1 MALFIELTTDA
12 FQETFARQKGSSD
25 RARRAGASNARRP
38 TRGLELKDDTYAI
51 LKVVTSTG
59 EEIPL
64 IDAGSPNGL
73 NTNYTNFILQSVTEA
88 RMEKHQIVETFGDPY
103 IYFFGESPRFL
114 DVQAVLVDSLDFNW
128 YAEFWA
134 NYNLYLRGTKSVE
147 MGARTYLFYDDN
159 IVEGYMIMAQATK
172 TSDTPLMVRLQFRL
186 YLTNYD
192 NVSFVG
198 DPNYPVRD
206 SIILPQGV
214 TDVNQFTQDEAAL
227 DATLAA
233 NLQSIG
239 FGGGTSLIEALQQG
253 VDPGRLPPGLQGIV
267 QNAAEAFGGVGLR
280 LPIGLTRQA
289 ALRSLISDNAD
300 EYTGSV
306 PSGVDFDNGPDL
318 VAADQIQN
326 AWNLAAQANE
336 ALRAVGADFVGP
348 TLYNQMGLGVKFG
361 VAGVGIG
368 FGAVAG
374 ARATFGS
381 SLMGGASFGVAGA
394 NAAVGVGGGFGF
406 SGRVGAGIGLGGGAS
421 FAGGTLGFSSLLS
434 RPGTT
439 AGFGGAQGSRL
450 GGLVNQLNAA
460 SFKDVLTQ
468 NFQQS
473 VAAGSGLFQNGVRIG
488 GSLTSGVGVV
498 GGVQGGLIAGSLFNA
513 NPQTA
518 LGSIPGTGNGAN
530 VNVGGS
536 PSAFS
541 LVSAQGKLTPDGFSG
556 ATSSFGRSSF

>member
-1 MALFIELTTDA
+1 MTVFIELTTDS
-12 FQETFARQKGSSD
+12 FQETFAKQKGESD
-25 RARRAGASNARRP
+25 RARRAGVSNARRP
-38 TRGLELKDDTYAI
+38 TRGLELKDDTYAV
-51 LKVVTSTG
+51 LRVVTSTG

-64 IDAGSPNGL
+64 VDSGSPNGL
-73 NTNYTNFILQSVTEA
+73 NTSYTNFILQQVTEA

-128 YAEFWA
+128 VGEFWE
-134 NYNLYLRGTKSVE
+134 NYNRYLRGTKSVE
-147 MGARTYLFYDDN
+147 MGARTYLFYNDN
-159 IVEGYMIMAQATK
+159 IVEGYMLMAQAT
-172 TSDTPLMVRLQFRL
+172 TLADQPMMVRLQFRL

-233 NLQSIG
+233 NMQNIG
-239 FGGGTSLIEALQQG
+239 FGGGQSLIAALQQG
-253 VDPGRLPPGLQGIV
+253 VDPGRIPPGLQGIV
-267 QNAAEAFGGVGLR
+267 QNAAEAYGGVGLQ
-280 LPIGLTRQA
+280 LPLGLTRQA
-289 ALRSLISDNAD
+289 ALRGLISDNVD
-300 EYTGSV
+300 EYTGAV
-306 PSGVDFDNGPDL
+306 PSDVGFDNGPDL
-318 VAADQIQN
+318 FENDKVQN

-336 ALRAVGADFVGP
+336 ALRAVGADFIGP
-348 TLYNQMGLGVKFG
+348 TTYNQLGLGVKFG

-374 ARATFGS
+374 ARATFGATLS
-381 SLMGGASFGVAGA
+381 AGSFGVAGS
-394 NAAVGVGGGFGF
+394 NAAVGVGGGLGF
-406 SGRVGAGIGLGGGAS
+406 SGKVGAGIGFGGGAS
-421 FAGGTLGFSSLLS
+421 FAGGVGGFSSLLS

-439 AGFGGAQGSRL
+439 AGFGGAQGSQL

-460 SFKDVLTQ
+460 SFKDVLTV
-468 NFQQS
+468 NFEQS
-473 VAAGSGLFQNGVRIG
+473 VSAGSGLFQNGVRIG

-498 GGVQGGLIAGSLFNA
+498 GGVPGGLIPGSLFNA
-513 NPQTA
+513 NPQA
-518 LGSIPGTGNGAN
+518 SLGSVPGTGNGAN
-530 VNVGGS
+530 VNVGGA

-541 LVSAQGKLTPDGFSG
+541 MVSASGTLDANGFSG
-556 ATSSFGRSSF
+556 ASSSFSR